1 MLSWTALDVG
11 ISIKFP
17 VDFIEHIVESVAN
30 LSLLSFEKNFLTVT
44 LIGTMILSPS
54 LAINFRMEKLATK
67 STKMAF
73 HVLSK
78 STTVTTSFL
87 LVGIIRNLR
96 FLDTQRFPQEKKNEK
111 N

>member
-1 MLSWTALDVG
+1 LDVG

-78 STTVTTSFL
+78 STTVTTRFL